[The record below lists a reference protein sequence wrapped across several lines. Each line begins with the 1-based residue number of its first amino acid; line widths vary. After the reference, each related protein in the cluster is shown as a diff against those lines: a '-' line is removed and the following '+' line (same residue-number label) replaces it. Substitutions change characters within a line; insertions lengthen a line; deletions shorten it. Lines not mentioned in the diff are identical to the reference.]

1 MNIYCMFL
9 LSIKTNS
16 IKKTAKGC
24 DLLESFLKVK
34 AGSEQMKNSTKGML
48 LSGLIYPGLGQ
59 LIFGYVFSGIILI
72 LLATTG
78 FIILLYRIMQRT
90 WRVIDQILP
99 LLAEKKLNL
108 HTLIELFNQD
118 PAGGWW
124 LENVSLIALVGLWL
138 VGIGHAYFVG
148 KKMDQQSR
156 MRL

>member
-16 IKKTAKGC
+16 IKKTTKGC

-99 LLAEKKLNL
+99 LLAEKKL
-108 HTLIELFNQD
+108 TCI
-118 PAGGWW
+118 P
-124 LENVSLIALVGLWL
+124 
-138 VGIGHAYFVG
+138 
-148 KKMDQQSR
+148 
-156 MRL
+156 

>member
-1 MNIYCMFL
+1 
-9 LSIKTNS
+9 
-16 IKKTAKGC
+16 
-24 DLLESFLKVK
+24 
-34 AGSEQMKNSTKGML
+34 MKNSTKGML

-138 VGIGHAYFVG
+138 VGIGVG